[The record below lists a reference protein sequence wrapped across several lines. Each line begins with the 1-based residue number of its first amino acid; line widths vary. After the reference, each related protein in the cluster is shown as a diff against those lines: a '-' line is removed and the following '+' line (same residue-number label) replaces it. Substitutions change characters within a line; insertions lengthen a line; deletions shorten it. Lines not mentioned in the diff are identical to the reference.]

1 MKSIAFYQ
9 LSIDK
14 LRRFCQTLPNAIE
27 KKRGNEVIIEL
38 ERELQSTRDH
48 ERMIGEIHQNLLTL
62 YTKGG
67 GRPAGGDLNDVDRF
81 YNAVVDER
89 PTRDPDVFGPNP
101 SHAAPP

>member
-27 KKRGNEVIIEL
+27 KKRGNEVIAEL
-38 ERELQSTRDH
+38 ERELQSTHDH
-48 ERMIGEIHQNLLTL
+48 ERMIGEIHQNLLKL
-62 YTKGG
+62 YTKSGG
-67 GRPAGGDLNDVDRF
+67 GGGDLHDADRF

-89 PTRDPDVFGPNP
+89 PTRDPDVFGP
-101 SHAAPP
+101 SPPRATPP